1 MASNHHL
8 LVLVVRCCVY
18 LGFAWG
24 AVSWRRWQKRRRETI
39 AQAWPSVEAIILSGE
54 VTTVSK
60 TSCFV
65 ATLRYTYFVG
75 EYRTGSYV
83 HEFARETDA
92 DDFVR
97 HLRDKRLPIR
107 YNESN
112 PDNSLLEQSVVEQH
126 AQATPASHD

>member
-1 MASNHHL
+1 MLPHHHL
-8 LVLVVRCCVY
+8 LLLAVRCCVY

-39 AQAWPSVEAIILSGE
+39 AQAWPSVEAVILSGE
-54 VTTVSK
+54 VTPVPK

-65 ATLRYTYFVG
+65 ATLQYTYFVG
-75 EYRTGSYV
+75 EYRTGAYV

-97 HLRDKRLPIR
+97 NLRDKRLPIR
-107 YNESN
+107 YNQSN
-112 PDNSLLEQSVVEQH
+112 PDNSVLEQSVVEQH
-126 AQATPASHD
+126 APVTPRFG